1 MTSLHVHAIHS
12 YSPFKI
18 NYVTVI
24 IFNKTFRPWFS
35 SKWICILHSV
45 LVQHYHVK
53 YKHCETTFWV
63 TSIWCNQRYI
73 KNTIGVICMFI
84 PCGIFHMPGNISNI
98 VEYNF
103 PLTLR
108 NLIKCVRSLNA
119 KHNITIYSKL
129 GYVCRHPTVPQNVHY
144 MHALLTSTYS
154 LRFLHPIRA

>member
-1 MTSLHVHAIHS
+1 MTSLHVQAIHS

-35 SKWICILHSV
+35 SKW
-45 LVQHYHVK
+45 
-53 YKHCETTFWV
+53 

-129 GYVCRHPTVPQNVHY
+129 GYVCRHPTVPQNLHY
-144 MHALLTSTYS
+144 MQALLTSTCL

>member
-1 MTSLHVHAIHS
+1 
-12 YSPFKI
+12 
-18 NYVTVI
+18 
-24 IFNKTFRPWFS
+24 
-35 SKWICILHSV
+35 
-45 LVQHYHVK
+45 
-53 YKHCETTFWV
+53 
-63 TSIWCNQRYI
+63 
-73 KNTIGVICMFI
+73 MFI